1 MIIITNNGHKLGPK
15 QLPTQNSRSSYPLS
29 SKEREIISVDI
40 KKVLKISVI
49 FYSTS
54 NEGKFISGIFTRD
67 KKDGS
72 KRRIPNLKKFNKF
85 VNYKHFKMESINNV
99 IKLIKS
105 NVYMASIDL
114 KDAFFSVLI
123 HNDHQKY
130 LKFMF
135 GNLFQLTSVP
145 NGYGLAMRI
154 STEISKE
161 TFGHLKSQG
170 HNSVLYV
177 DNTYLQVDGL
187 NLTLL
192 TF

>member
-1 MIIITNNGHKLGPK
+1 MVIITNNGHKLGPK
-15 QLPTQNSRSSYPLS
+15 QLLTQNSRSSYPLS

-49 FYSTS
+49 AYSTS

-99 IKLIKS
+99 VKLIKS

-130 LKFMF
+130 LKFIY
-135 GNLFQLTSVP
+135 L
-145 NGYGLAMRI
+145 
-154 STEISKE
+154 EICFS
-161 TFGHLKSQG
+161 
-170 HNSVLYV
+170 
-177 DNTYLQVDGL
+177 
-187 NLTLL
+187 
-192 TF
+192 